1 MLELYES
8 AELLGVQIDMG
19 NIPNCVSLSIPGFI
33 ALDYHLM
40 DTPSEERC
48 ITAHELGH
56 QARGAFYRKDDPTY
70 IKQRCE
76 NKADKWAIKKL
87 IPKDELNKAIQLG
100 YTEVWQIADYFDVT
114 EPFAYKAMWFYS
126 HGNMIMQ

>member
-1 MLELYES
+1 MIELYEA
-8 AELLGVQIDMG
+8 AEELGVEIYTG
-19 NIPNCVSLSIPGFI
+19 NIPNCVSLSVPGYI
-33 ALDYHLM
+33 ALDYNLIENGR
-40 DTPSEERC
+40 EERSAA
-48 ITAHELGH
+48 AHELGH
-56 QARGAFYRKDDPTY
+56 CARNAFYTRDDPYY
-70 IKQRCE
+70 IRKRCE

-126 HGNMIMQ
+126 HGNLNMH